1 MRKRARTRAREVLAR
16 DVEMFAAAG
25 YEGSGRR
32 EELHASLSGPEPA
45 LRLELVPTGGRVFGG
60 AYALEVSSAEPVLLP
75 STAGLRAKGRG
86 VVRMQGIDFRAR
98 RDDPAGTAL
107 AGALSTD
114 ASLIRA
120 LGAVHFEQIR
130 VEADGRAVIRH
141 MGGSLV
147 WLLFPPMTRPI
158 GISDEQVRATADAI
172 RAFAA
177 AGRRSAAG

>member
-1 MRKRARTRAREVLAR
+1 VRKRARIRAREVLAR
-16 DVEMFAAAG
+16 DVEVFAAAG
-25 YEGSGRR
+25 YEEAGRR
-32 EELHASLSGPEPA
+32 AELRADLTGAEPA
-45 LRLELVPTGGRVFGG
+45 LRLELVPAGGRVFGG
-60 AYALEVSSAEPVLLP
+60 AYALEVSSAEPVL
-75 STAGLRAKGRG
+75 SVTAGLQAKGRG
-86 VVRMQGIDFRAR
+86 VVRMHGIDFRAHKG
-98 RDDPAGTAL
+98 DAAGTAL
-107 AGALSTD
+107 AGELSAD
-114 ASLIRA
+114 ASLVRA

-158 GISDEQVRATADAI
+158 AISDEQVRATADGI

>member
-1 MRKRARTRAREVLAR
+1 MLAR
-16 DVEMFAAAG
+16 DVERFAAAG
-25 YEGSGRR
+25 YEETGRGR
-32 EELHASLSGPEPA
+32 ELGAGLTGRGPA

-60 AYALEVSSAEPVLLP
+60 AYALEVSSAEPMLP
-75 STAGLRAKGRG
+75 VSAGLRAKGRG
-86 VVRMQGIDFRAR
+86 VVRMHGVEFRAR
-98 RDDPAGTAL
+98 ADDAAGTAL
-107 AGALSTD
+107 AGALSAD
-114 ASLIRA
+114 ASLTSA

-158 GISDEQVRATADAI
+158 AISDEQVRATADAI
-172 RAFAA
+172 QAFAA

>member
-1 MRKRARTRAREVLAR
+1 VRKRARTRAREVLAR
-16 DVEMFAAAG
+16 DVEMFAVAG

-32 EELHASLSGPEPA
+32 GELHAGLSGPEPA
-45 LRLELVPTGGRVFGG
+45 LRLQLVPTGGRVFGG
-60 AYALEVSSAEPVLLP
+60 AFALEVSSAEPVLP
-75 STAGLRAKGRG
+75 GTAGLRAKGRG
-86 VVRMQGIDFRAR
+86 VVRTQGIDFRAR

-158 GISDEQVRATADAI
+158 AISDEQVRATADAI